1 MKQEFILEVPD
12 YVRYISDW
20 KELNLPGG
28 HYIMDKVVTG
38 CGFTEY
44 FLNNNIP
51 TILCSPRKTLLKNKH
66 DQHLKKSLEDSRI
79 LPTYLFRNEIDK
91 DITIDFNLTEKL
103 GDTEIKVN
111 N

>member
-12 YVRYISDW
+12 YVMHISDW
-20 KELNLPGG
+20 KELELPKG

-51 TILCSPRKTLLKNKH
+51 TILCCLCLFPNNALRGLHNIVGILLF
-66 DQHLKKSLEDSRI
+66 KKYSVNPQPVTI
-79 LPTYLFRNEIDK
+79 LLRM
-91 DITIDFNLTEKL
+91 
-103 GDTEIKVN
+103 
-111 N
+111 